1 MDPVSAIDISAA
13 GMAAQKARLD
23 AAALNLANMNASSAP
38 GVAGYRPVRAV
49 IHAMPASF
57 PSLMAAGDA
66 PGVLARAELVPDG
79 VSQPRLAYEP
89 GHPDADAN
97 GMVAYPPV
105 DHTAEMMTIVS
116 ATRGYEANLAALQ
129 VARTLA
135 ARALEIGAG
144 Q

>member
-1 MDPVSAIDISAA
+1 
-13 GMAAQKARLD
+13 
-23 AAALNLANMNASSAP
+23 
-38 GVAGYRPVRAV
+38 
-49 IHAMPASF
+49 
-57 PSLMAAGDA
+57 
-66 PGVLARAELVPDG
+66 
-79 VSQPRLAYEP
+79 
-89 GHPDADAN
+89 
-97 GMVAYPPV
+97 MVAYPPV